1 MWLQTAAYATRR
13 GISALANT
21 DRGKSRFAWVK
32 IFRIWWQLSFMLLL
46 VLQSILEKSKVK
58 SSVKSVNHYGVF
70 SVSHVSH
77 GCKRRL
83 FLFRPATNQQSTYT
97 HTVTHFGLCWF
108 VEDGVCVG
116 CTPRL
121 HMLYIIKYARKHD
134 TINQTL
140 GGNIREF
147 PTDFTRVKRG
157 KTLLGVWCDCIIR
170 AQQHQT
176 CLTSSLLMVTVASA
190 TLRAT
195 GVQSSLLE
203 EPIRLSIAPFSISM
217 PDVEGDKTKY
227 LN

>member
-1 MWLQTAAYATRR
+1 MQR
-13 GISALANT
+13 GAVYQPWPTPTEANPGLHELKYFDFGGSLASCCCWFFSQSWRKAKWSQVWKVSTIMGFFCFSRKSWMQKTPFPVPTSNQSA
-21 DRGKSRFAWVK
+21 V
-32 IFRIWWQLSFMLLL
+32 
-46 VLQSILEKSKVK
+46 
-58 SSVKSVNHYGVF
+58 H
-70 SVSHVSH
+70 
-77 GCKRRL
+77 
-83 FLFRPATNQQSTYT
+83 T
-97 HTVTHFGLCWF
+97 HTVTHFDLCWF

-134 TINQTL
+134 TINRTL

-217 PDVEGDKTKY
+217 PDVEGDKTKH

>member
-1 MWLQTAAYATRR
+1 MRH

-32 IFRIWWQLSFMLLL
+32 IFRLWWQLSFMLLL

-58 SSVKSVNHYGVF
+58 SSVKSVHHYGVF
-70 SVSHVSH
+70 FCFSRKSWMQDAFS
-77 GCKRRL
+77 CSD
-83 FLFRPATNQQSTYT
+83 QQPISSPHT
-97 HTVTHFGLCWF
+97 HTVTHFDLCWF
-108 VEDGVCVG
+108 AEDGVC
-116 CTPRL
+116 CTPHL

-147 PTDFTRVKRG
+147 PTDFARVKRG

-176 CLTSSLLMVTVASA
+176 CLTLSLLMVTVASA

-217 PDVEGDKTKY
+217 PDVEGDKTKH